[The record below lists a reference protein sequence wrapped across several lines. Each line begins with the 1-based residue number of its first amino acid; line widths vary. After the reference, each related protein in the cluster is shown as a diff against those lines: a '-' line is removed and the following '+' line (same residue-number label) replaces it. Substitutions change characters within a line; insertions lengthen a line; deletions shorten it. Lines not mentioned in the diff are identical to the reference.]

1 MKRRTM
7 GLTVAASAGFLAVC
21 LFACGSDATKKADA
35 SAPSSQPVQAAAPVV
50 GASDALPADKTG
62 GFDGARAYDQVAK
75 IVAFG
80 PRPPDSEGIHKV
92 QDYLHTQLKSFG
104 CATEDDD
111 FHASTP
117 IGSVAMKNILVKI
130 PGTSPDVILLLTHY
144 DSLKKDGFVGAED
157 SASSTG
163 VMLEL
168 ARMLCPK
175 KQRLGVWIAFLDGE
189 EAFINWDENNDNTY
203 GSRELAAR
211 LALADELK
219 HVKAVILA
227 DMIGQKNV
235 RFEREANSTT
245 WLAGFVWSTAGKLG
259 YQDVFVSSETTAIS
273 DDHVPFKDRRLAI
286 VDIIDLNDYIQ
297 AGYWHTSEDTMDKI
311 SARSLG
317 IVGHVLLASVDELQ
331 AHPR

>member
-21 LFACGSDATKKADA
+21 LFACGSDAPKKADA
-35 SAPSSQPVQAAAPVV
+35 SAPESQPVQAAAPVA

-62 GFDGARAYDQVAK
+62 GFDGARTYDQVAK

-92 QDYLHTQLKSFG
+92 QDYLHAQLKSFG

-130 PGTSPDVILLLTHY
+130 PGTSPDIILLLTHY

-168 ARMLCPK
+168 ARLLCPK

-235 RFEREANSTT
+235 RFEREANSTP
-245 WLAGFVWSTAGKLG
+245 WLAGLVWSTAGKLG